1 MIVAGERQGQSA
13 RIVDASLSSASSPPM
28 TDLGKAPAG
37 PGLATELR
45 STEAAPYWEKHRATI
60 RGMFHPVTE
69 ALIDE
74 ARIAP
79 GHAILDVGTGSGE
92 PALRIAEVVGP
103 AGLVVGI
110 DPLPGM
116 IAAAERAAN
125 DRHFANAR
133 FQVGS
138 ADRVPFEDERF
149 HSVVSRFGIMFFPS
163 PVEAVREML
172 RVLKPNRQI
181 AFAVWGYLERNPF
194 HYVLARAVDRYVP
207 REPVPPDVPDPFRFA
222 EPGKLLSVLNAAGA
236 AQTSERLLQF
246 NIEVPLAG
254 EDFWALRLDMSDK
267 LRTRLSSLSAEKV
280 AEVRREVIQDLA
292 SYSAGSG
299 VSFPAE
305 VLIVSATKLAMVDP
319 AAR

>member
-1 MIVAGERQGQSA
+1 
-13 RIVDASLSSASSPPM
+13 M
-28 TDLGKAPAG
+28 TDRRKAPAR
-37 PGLATELR
+37 PGLAADLR
-45 STEAAPYWEKHRATI
+45 PADAAAYWEKHRATI

-79 GHAILDVGTGSGE
+79 GDAVLDVATGSGE
-92 PALRIAEVVGP
+92 PALSIAGVVGP

-125 DRHFANAR
+125 DRHFSESTR
-133 FQVGS
+133 FQVAS
-138 ADRVPFEDERF
+138 ADRVPFEADRF
-149 HSVVSRFGIMFFPS
+149 DAVVSRFGIMFFPS
-163 PVEAVREML
+163 PVECVREML
-172 RVLKPNRQI
+172 RVLKPNRPI
-181 AFAVWGYLERNPF
+181 VFAVWGYLERNPF
-194 HYVLARAVDRYVP
+194 HHVLAHVVDRYFP
-207 REPVPPDVPDPFRFA
+207 RAPLAPDAPDPFRFA

-246 NIEVPLAG
+246 KIEVPFAG
-254 EDFWALRLDMSDK
+254 EDFWALRLDMAEK
-267 LRTRLSSLSAEKV
+267 LRTKLSSLSAEKL
-280 AEVRREVIQDLA
+280 AEIRREVFQDLA

-305 VLIVSATKLAMVDP
+305 ALIVSATKLTTVVSAEP
-319 AAR
+319 